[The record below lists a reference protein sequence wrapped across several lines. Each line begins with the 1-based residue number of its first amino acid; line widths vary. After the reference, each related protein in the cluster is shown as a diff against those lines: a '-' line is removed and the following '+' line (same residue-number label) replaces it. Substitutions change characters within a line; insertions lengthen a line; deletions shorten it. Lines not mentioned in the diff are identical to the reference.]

1 MIMRVA
7 CAITFFLLLLMTP
20 NLGYGRF
27 MGDDISLVSDAFSI
41 GQNIQQSHNLSVLST
56 VTCEP
61 TYGFLPCTTAVWGQ
75 LFLIVV
81 YEYLLSI
88 GEKYVSDGSEL
99 FFQMIGPN
107 VFGGSLFHLLGTIPE
122 VALVLVSGLSATT
135 TTAEEQAVSGMSLLA
150 GSTVMLLTIIWGS
163 CIAFGS
169 KDLSENSNSSVVQH
183 LTPKCLKSFGATVDV
198 QTSYTGRIMIL
209 SIVPFIILQ
218 IPKIIDSISGTRVT
232 VLLSLLVTLAFLFAY
247 MFYQAFQPWIG
258 ERKFGYMM
266 QKFEKDKLQKV
277 LVSNGTPDV
286 PLMKEIFHEIDTNND
301 GFISKAE
308 LSVFLLG
315 IHLQQEA
322 LTRDEN
328 IANVMEAF
336 DASGDHIDE
345 GEFVRVLTKWL
356 TEGKKSVTKS
366 DHSPKFFLGGS
377 SKRGNETIHK
387 NCLFHRGSDH
397 IYLQDTPEEQQSLLV
412 QNKKTRTTAIKSW
425 WNCFKAT
432 FLVTLGT
439 TMLLLLGSP
448 LITSVTAVAKATTL
462 PSFFIPYVVIP
473 LALNCREAIAAITS
487 ARKKTEQSISL
498 TLSEI
503 YGGVFMNSMVGLT
516 TFLAIVYIRDL
527 SWDVSAE
534 VLVVL
539 IVCTVIGLFAS
550 LRTKFPL
557 WTSFI
562 AYLLYPI
569 SLLLLYVLTT
579 VLGWS

>member
-7 CAITFFLLLLMTP
+7 FTFFLLLLITP
-20 NLGYGRF
+20 YFGYGRF

-41 GQNIQQSHNLSVLST
+41 GQNNQQSHNLTVLST

-135 TTAEEQAVSGMSLLA
+135 TNAEEQAASGMSLLA
-150 GSTVMLLTIIWGS
+150 GSTVMLLTLIWGS

-169 KDLSENSNSSVVQH
+169 KDLSEDSNSSVVQH

-198 QTSYTGRIMIL
+198 PTSYTGRIMIL

-218 IPKIIDSISGTRVT
+218 IPKIIDSLSGTRVT

-258 ERKFGYMM
+258 KRRFDYML
-266 QKFEKDKLQKV
+266 QKFVKDKLQKV
-277 LVSNGTPDV
+277 LASNGTPDV

-315 IHLQQEA
+315 IHLQQEG

-336 DASGDHIDE
+336 DASGDRIDE

-366 DHSPKFFLGGS
+366 DHSPKFFSGGGS
-377 SKRGNETIHK
+377 K
-387 NCLFHRGSDH
+387 
-397 IYLQDTPEEQQSLLV
+397 DTPEEQQSLLV
-412 QNKKTRTTAIKSW
+412 QKKKTRTTAIKSW

-448 LITSVTAVAKATTL
+448 LITSVTAVAKATTM

-473 LALNCREAIAAITS
+473 LALNYREAIAAITS
-487 ARKKTEQSISL
+487 VRKKTQQSISL

-569 SLLLLYVLTT
+569 SLLLLYVLTII
-579 VLGWS
+579 LGWS